1 MEICTNNFFKNNDIV
16 HGLKKSE
23 FKDLLS
29 LTAKEPYFIFKNI
42 LYKQTDGVA
51 IGPPLGPSLA
61 NAFLAHHE
69 QNLLDSCPLSEHL
82 RWLLQ
87 QIS

>member
-23 FKDLLS
+23 FNDLLS

-87 QIS
+87 